1 MVKNKSRGFTLIEL
15 MIVVVIVAILAAVA
29 YPSYRNQ
36 VIKGNRAAA
45 ESYLMALAAR
55 QEQYMLDA
63 RSYATTVGAG
73 AGGLN
78 FTAPPEVANHYQA
91 VVITLGGTP
100 PTFTLTATPIPGDMQ
115 ASDGDLWLKSDGS
128 KSANWK

>member
-1 MVKNKSRGFTLIEL
+1 MAKNKSRGFTLIEW
-15 MIVVVIVAILAAVA
+15 MIVVVIVAILAAIA

-36 VIKGNRAAA
+36 VINGNRAAA
-45 ESYLMALAAR
+45 ESYLMALATR

-73 AGGLN
+73 ELN
-78 FTAPPEVANHYQA
+78 FPAPPEVANHYQA
-91 VVITLGGTP
+91 VVITLGAAP

-115 ASDGDLWLKSDGS
+115 ASDGALWIKSDGS
-128 KSANWK
+128 KSPNWK